1 MSNSNN
7 ASSPKRLN
15 ERSRMVTEGVARAPN
30 RSMYYAMGY
39 QEEDFVKPMVGVAN
53 GHSTITPCN
62 SGLQKL
68 ADAAIAALESSGAKA
83 QVFGTPTVSDGI
95 GMGTEGMKYSL
106 VSREVIA
113 DSIEVCVNGLW
124 QDGVVVVG
132 GCDKNMPGGM
142 IALARTNVPGIYVYG
157 GTIKAG
163 HYKGKDLN
171 IVSAFEAVG
180 EFTSGRLTE
189 EDLKG
194 VEQNACPGS
203 GSCGGMYTANTMSS
217 SFEALGMSL
226 PYSSTMSNI
235 DQEKV
240 DSAAESARVLVEAI
254 KKNIRPRDIITK
266 QSLENAVSVI
276 MAVGG
281 STNAVLHFL
290 AIASAAE
297 IDWTIDDFER
307 IRKRVPVIADMK
319 PSGTYLAPDLHQAGG
334 IPQIMKILLDG
345 GLLHGD
351 CITISGQ
358 TIAEV
363 LKDIPSKPR
372 ADQKVIRTLDNP
384 MYPHGHLAILKGNI
398 SPEGCVAKIT
408 GLKNPSITG
417 PARVYN
423 SEDDAMAAIMAQKIK
438 AGDVVVIRYEG
449 PKGGPGMREM
459 LAPTSAL
466 VGQGLGE
473 SVGLITDGRFS
484 GGTWGMVVGHVAPE
498 AFVGGTIALIHEG
511 DSITIDAHH
520 LLIQLNVD
528 ESEIM
533 KRRQAWSPPKSKY
546 TRGLLAKY
554 ARLVSSASKGAV
566 TDHNLG

>member
-1 MSNSNN
+1 M
-7 ASSPKRLN
+7 KRLN
-15 ERSRMVTEGVARAPN
+15 ERSRHVTEGVARAPN

-39 QEEDFVKPMVGVAN
+39 QEKDFTKPMVGIAN

-68 ADAAIAALESSGAKA
+68 ADAAVNALEEAGAKA

-106 VSREVIA
+106 ISREVIA
-113 DSIEVCVNGLW
+113 DSIETCVNGLW
-124 QDGVVVVG
+124 QDGVVVIG

-142 IALARTNVPGIYVYG
+142 MAIARTNVPAIYVYG
-157 GTIKAG
+157 GTIKPG
-163 HYKGKDLN
+163 HFKGKELN

-180 EFTSGRLTE
+180 EFTSGRLSE

-194 VEQNACPGS
+194 VEQHACPGS

-226 PYSSTMSNI
+226 PYSSTMSNV
-235 DQEKV
+235 DEEKV
-240 DSAAESARVLVEAI
+240 ASAAESARVLVEAI
-254 KKNIRPRDIITK
+254 KNNLRPRDIITK
-266 QSLENAVSVI
+266 KSIENAVSLI

-281 STNAVLHFL
+281 STNAVLHYL
-290 AIASAAE
+290 AITSAAE

-307 IRKRVPVIADMK
+307 IRKKVPVIVDMK
-319 PSGTYLAPDLHQAGG
+319 PSGTYLATDLHEAGG
-334 IPQIMKILLDG
+334 IPQVMKILLDG

-351 CITISGQ
+351 CMTITGK

-363 LKDIPSKPR
+363 LKDVPSVPR

-384 MYPHGHLAILKGNI
+384 MYKQGHLAILKGNI

-417 PARVYN
+417 PARVFN
-423 SEDDAMAAIMAQKIK
+423 SEDDAMTAIMAQKIK
-438 AGDVVVIRYEG
+438 DGDVVVIRYEG

-473 SVGLITDGRFS
+473 TVGLITDGRFS

-498 AFVGGTIALIHEG
+498 AYVGGTIALIEEG
-511 DSITIDAHH
+511 DSVTIDAHQ
-520 LLIQLNVD
+520 LLIQLNVSED
-528 ESEIM
+528 EIAQ
-533 KRRQAWSPPKSKY
+533 RRAAWKKPKPRY

-554 ARLVSSASKGAV
+554 ASLASTASKGAV
-566 TDHNLG
+566 TDLDLDL

>member
-1 MSNSNN
+1 M
-7 ASSPKRLN
+7 KRLN
-15 ERSRMVTEGVARAPN
+15 ERSRMVTEGIARAPN

-39 QEEDFVKPMVGVAN
+39 QEKDFSKPMVGVAN

-68 ADAAIAALESSGAKA
+68 ADAAVEALEEAGAKA
-83 QVFGTPTVSDGI
+83 QLFGTPTVSDGI

-124 QDGVVVVG
+124 QDGVVVIG

-142 IALARTNVPGIYVYG
+142 MAIARTNVPAIYVYG
-157 GTIKAG
+157 GTIKPG
-163 HYKGKDLN
+163 HYKGKELN

-180 EFTSGRLTE
+180 EFTSGRLSA

-194 VEQNACPGS
+194 VEENACPGS

-226 PYSSTMSNI
+226 PYSSTMANV
-235 DQEKV
+235 DEEKV
-240 DSAAESARVLVEAI
+240 VSAAESARVLVEAI
-254 KKNIRPRDIITK
+254 KNNLRPLDIITK
-266 QSLENAVSVI
+266 KSIENAVSVI

-290 AIASAAE
+290 AITSAAK

-307 IRKRVPVIADMK
+307 IRQRVPVIVDMK
-319 PSGTYLAPDLHQAGG
+319 PSGTYLATDLHQAGG
-334 IPQIMKILLDG
+334 IPQVMKILLDG

-351 CITISGQ
+351 CMTITGK

-363 LKDIPSKPR
+363 LKDIPSVPR

-384 MYPHGHLAILKGNI
+384 LYKQGHLAILKGNI

-417 PARVYN
+417 PARVFD

-438 AGDVVVIRYEG
+438 DGDVVIIRYEG

-473 SVGLITDGRFS
+473 TVGLITDGRFS

-498 AFVGGTIALIHEG
+498 AYVGGVIALINEG
-511 DSITIDAHH
+511 DSVTIDAHK
-520 LLIQLNVD
+520 LLIQLNV
-528 ESEIM
+528 SEEEIA
-533 KRRQAWSPPKSKY
+533 KRRAIWKQPKPRY

-554 ARLVSSASKGAV
+554 ASLASSASKGAV
-566 TDHNLG
+566 TDLDLDLT